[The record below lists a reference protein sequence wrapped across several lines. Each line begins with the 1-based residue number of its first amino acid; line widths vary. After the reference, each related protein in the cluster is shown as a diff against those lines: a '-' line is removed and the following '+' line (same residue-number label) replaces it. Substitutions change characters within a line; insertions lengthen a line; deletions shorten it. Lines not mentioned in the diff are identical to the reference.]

1 MAGPGSTLSLSRG
14 LHPRSRRAR
23 PKNLV
28 VKKAP
33 ILELQRVTKTYD
45 LGGTSVTALK
55 PTSLA
60 IRAGEYVSIQ
70 GPSGSGKSTLMYLMG
85 LLDSPSSGQVLL
97 DGQNVSSLSEK
108 ELARIR
114 NQSIGFV
121 FQQFNLLPKVAA
133 WEQVAL
139 PLVYA
144 GISSRKRRNRAIA
157 ALNTV
162 GLADRIDH
170 RPNQLSGGQQQRI
183 AIARALVNN
192 PSIIFADEPTGNLDT
207 ASGETVLTIFDRLHR
222 EGKTI
227 VIVTHEANVARRA
240 KRHIAIKDGKVEE
253 GTRK

>member
-1 MAGPGSTLSLSRG
+1 MRNRSSL
-14 LHPRSRRAR
+14 
-23 PKNLV
+23 
-28 VKKAP
+28 
-33 ILELQRVTKTYD
+33 LELRNVTKVYD
-45 LGGTSVTALK
+45 LGGTSVTALH
-55 PTSLA
+55 PTSLI

-85 LLDSPSSGQVLL
+85 LLDAPTNGHILLGGQDVSG
-97 DGQNVSSLSEK
+97 LSEK

-114 NQSIGFV
+114 NQKIGFV
-121 FQQFNLLPKVAA
+121 FQQFNLLPKVSA

-144 GISSRKRRNRAIA
+144 GISSRECLDHAIA

-170 RPNQLSGGQQQRI
+170 RPSQLSGGQQQRV
-183 AIARALVNN
+183 AIARALVTN

-207 ASGETVLTIFDRLHR
+207 ASGETVLSIFDRLHK

-227 VIVTHEANVARRA
+227 VIVTHEANVARKA
-240 KRHIAIKDGKVEE
+240 KRHLKIVDGRIKRPGPGGQGQALLDKL
-253 GTRK
+253 